1 MACAQVQRRP
11 LPLYDSHRGG
21 MDAVVRGLVE
31 QPCQTYDQFFTKQIS
46 KSLFTEKPPF
56 GVGMDLISLNI
67 QRGRDHGLPGTDA
80 VAADTD
86 KRLHTCTCISQGL
99 PFQVTDSWR

>member
-1 MACAQVQRRP
+1 MACSQVQRRP

-31 QPCQTYDQFFTKQIS
+31 QPCQTHDQFFTKQIS

-67 QRGRDHGLPGTDA
+67 QRGRDHGLPGTDT
-80 VAADTD
+80 DTD
-86 KRLHTCTCISQGL
+86 IGNVDIHLCTY
-99 PFQVTDSWR
+99 QVINS

>member
-67 QRGRDHGLPGTDA
+67 QRGRDHGLPGTDTDT
-80 VAADTD
+80 VIGDTD
-86 KRLHTCTCISQGL
+86 SHVCTCISSDEQL
-99 PFQVTDSWR
+99 T